1 MGRSRHFWHET
12 AFFSGEICFF
22 LRIVYSIKC
31 CCSFFCGQ
39 PPRILWGQGGRLE
52 GVLNF
57 IKEENLESSVVRKG
71 LVSGLL
77 LSTLALTLLT
87 TSSVIGEESKV
98 YAKTNNADTNILM
111 RVDTKNGTQEL
122 KKKFEKQIQD
132 IEEESSKKQEESKSV
147 EEMIMEQPDLLN
159 DMQFIQNNYNA
170 VTQIVYSQPSL
181 SQYISNVN
189 ALTASG
195 GVYYG
200 PSGKE
205 TYYNLNMS
213 GVIDIMRGMGNNDA
227 YWVREDG
234 AKMLGDYIIV
244 AADLNKYP
252 RGTIVE
258 TSLGKGIVCDT
269 GSFTQNSDT
278 QLDIATD
285 W

>member
-1 MGRSRHFWHET
+1 MVKF
-12 AFFSGEICFF
+12 AFFLELCIVLSVVVHFF
-22 LRIVYSIKC
+22 MDNRLVFYEAK
-31 CCSFFCGQ
+31 
-39 PPRILWGQGGRLE
+39 GGRLE

-77 LSTLALTLLT
+77 LSTLALTVLT

-111 RVDTKNGTQEL
+111 RVDTKNGTEEL
-122 KKKFEKQIQD
+122 KEKFEEQIQD

-147 EEMIMEQPDLLN
+147 EEMILEQPELLN
-159 DMQFIQNNYNA
+159 DTTFVQNNYNA
-170 VTQIVYSQPSL
+170 VTQVIYSQPSYA
-181 SQYISNVN
+181 QYVSNAN

-200 PSGKE
+200 PNGKE

-213 GVIDIMRGMGNNDA
+213 GVVDIMRGMGNNDN

-234 AKMLGDYIIV
+234 AKMLGDYVIV

-252 RGTIVE
+252 RGSIVD
-258 TSLGKGIVCDT
+258 TSLGQGIVCDT

>member
-1 MGRSRHFWHET
+1 M
-12 AFFSGEICFF
+12 
-22 LRIVYSIKC
+22 
-31 CCSFFCGQ
+31 
-39 PPRILWGQGGRLE
+39 
-52 GVLNF
+52 NF
-57 IKEENLESSVVRKG
+57 IKEENLESSVVRNG

-77 LSTLALTLLT
+77 LSTLALTVLT

-111 RVDTKNGTQEL
+111 RVDTKNGTEEL
-122 KKKFEKQIQD
+122 KKKFEEQIQN

-147 EEMIMEQPDLLN
+147 EEMILEQPELLN
-159 DMQFIQNNYNA
+159 DTTFVQNNYNA
-170 VTQIVYSQPSL
+170 VTQVIYSQPSYT
-181 SQYISNVN
+181 QYVSNAN

-200 PSGKE
+200 PNGKE

-213 GVIDIMRGMGNNDA
+213 GVIDIMRGMGNNDN

-234 AKMLGDYIIV
+234 AKMLGDYVIV

-252 RGTIVE
+252 RGSIVD
-258 TSLGKGIVCDT
+258 TSLGQGIVCDT

>member
-1 MGRSRHFWHET
+1 MKRPFLVAKF
-12 AFFSGEICFF
+12 AFFLELCIVLSVVVHFF
-22 LRIVYSIKC
+22 VDNRLVFYEAK
-31 CCSFFCGQ
+31 
-39 PPRILWGQGGRLE
+39 GGRLE

-77 LSTLALTLLT
+77 LSTLALTVLT

-122 KKKFEKQIQD
+122 KEKFEEQIQD

-147 EEMIMEQPDLLN
+147 EEMILEQPELLN
-159 DMQFIQNNYNA
+159 DATFVQNNYNA
-170 VTQIVYSQPSL
+170 VTQVIYSQPSYT
-181 SQYISNVN
+181 QYVSNAN

-200 PSGKE
+200 PNGKE

-213 GVIDIMRGMGNNDA
+213 GVVDIMRGMGNNDN

-234 AKMLGDYIIV
+234 AKMLGDYVIV

-252 RGTIVE
+252 RGSIVD
-258 TSLGKGIVCDT
+258 TSLGQGIVCDT

>member
-1 MGRSRHFWHET
+1 MHAKQNQADSNVLMRENTTEET
-12 AFFSGEICFF
+12 NN
-22 LRIVYSIKC
+22 L
-31 CCSFFCGQ
+31 
-39 PPRILWGQGGRLE
+39 
-52 GVLNF
+52 
-57 IKEENLESSVVRKG
+57 KEEFG
-71 LVSGLL
+71 
-77 LSTLALTLLT
+77 
-87 TSSVIGEESKV
+87 
-98 YAKTNNADTNILM
+98 
-111 RVDTKNGTQEL
+111 
-122 KKKFEKQIQD
+122 KQIQD

-159 DMQFIQNNYNA
+159 DMQFIQNNYTA

-213 GVIDIMRGMGNNDA
+213 GVVDIMRGMGNNDN

-234 AKMLGDYIIV
+234 AKMLGDYVIV

-252 RGTIVE
+252 RGSIVD
-258 TSLGKGIVCDT
+258 TSLGQGIVCDT

-285 W
+285 WQYI

>member
-1 MGRSRHFWHET
+1 M
-12 AFFSGEICFF
+12 
-22 LRIVYSIKC
+22 
-31 CCSFFCGQ
+31 
-39 PPRILWGQGGRLE
+39 
-52 GVLNF
+52 NF

-77 LSTLALTLLT
+77 LSTLALTVLT

-122 KKKFEKQIQD
+122 KEKFEKQIQD

-147 EEMIMEQPDLLN
+147 EEMILEQPELLN
-159 DMQFIQNNYNA
+159 DVTFVQNNYNA
-170 VTQIVYSQPSL
+170 VAQVIYSQPSYT
-181 SQYISNVN
+181 QYVSNAN

-200 PSGKE
+200 PNGKE

-213 GVIDIMRGMGNNDA
+213 GVVDIMRGMGNNDN

-234 AKMLGDYIIV
+234 AKMLGDYVIV

-252 RGTIVE
+252 RGSIVD
-258 TSLGKGIVCDT
+258 TSLGQGIVCDT

>member
-1 MGRSRHFWHET
+1 M
-12 AFFSGEICFF
+12 
-22 LRIVYSIKC
+22 
-31 CCSFFCGQ
+31 
-39 PPRILWGQGGRLE
+39 
-52 GVLNF
+52 NF

-77 LSTLALTLLT
+77 LSTLALTVLT

-122 KKKFEKQIQD
+122 KEKFEEQIQD

-147 EEMIMEQPDLLN
+147 EEMILEQPELLN
-159 DMQFIQNNYNA
+159 DATFVQNNYNA
-170 VTQIVYSQPSL
+170 VTQVVYSQPSDA
-181 SQYISNVN
+181 QYVSNAN

-200 PSGKE
+200 PNGKE

-213 GVIDIMRGMGNNDA
+213 GVVDIMRGMGNNDN

-234 AKMLGDYIIV
+234 AKMLGDYVIV

-252 RGTIVE
+252 RGSIVD
-258 TSLGKGIVCDT
+258 TSLGQGIVCDT

>member
-1 MGRSRHFWHET
+1 MG
-12 AFFSGEICFF
+12 
-22 LRIVYSIKC
+22 LR
-31 CCSFFCGQ
+31 
-39 PPRILWGQGGRLE
+39 GRLE

-57 IKEENLESSVVRKG
+57 IKEENLENSLIRKG
-71 LVSGLL
+71 FVSGLL
-77 LSTLALTLLT
+77 MSTLALTLLT

-98 YAKTNNADTNILM
+98 YAKSNGKDSNILM
-111 RVDTKNGTQEL
+111 RVDTKNGTEEL
-122 KKKFEKQIQD
+122 KEKFKKQIQD
-132 IEEESSKKQEESKSV
+132 IEEESSKKQNEPKSV

-159 DMQFIQNNYNA
+159 DVQFIQNNYNV
-170 VTQIVYSQPSL
+170 VTQIVYSQPSFL
-181 SQYISNVN
+181 QYISNVN

-234 AKMLGDYIIV
+234 AKMLGDYVIV

-252 RGTIVE
+252 RGTILD

>member
-1 MGRSRHFWHET
+1 M
-12 AFFSGEICFF
+12 
-22 LRIVYSIKC
+22 
-31 CCSFFCGQ
+31 
-39 PPRILWGQGGRLE
+39 
-52 GVLNF
+52 NF

-71 LVSGLL
+71 LVSGIL
-77 LSTLALTLLT
+77 LSTLALTVLT

-122 KKKFEKQIQD
+122 KEKFEEQIQN
-132 IEEESSKKQEESKSV
+132 I
-147 EEMIMEQPDLLN
+147 EEMILEQPELLN
-159 DMQFIQNNYNA
+159 DVTFVQNNYNA
-170 VTQIVYSQPSL
+170 VTQVIYSQPSYT
-181 SQYISNVN
+181 QYVSNAN

-200 PSGKE
+200 PNGKE

-213 GVIDIMRGMGNNDA
+213 GVVDIMRGMGNNDN

-234 AKMLGDYIIV
+234 VKMLGDYVIV

-252 RGTIVE
+252 RGSIVD
-258 TSLGKGIVCDT
+258 TSLGQGIVCDT

>member
-1 MGRSRHFWHET
+1 MKRPFLVAKF
-12 AFFSGEICFF
+12 AFFLELCIVLSVVVHF
-22 LRIVYSIKC
+22 LVDNRLVFYEAK
-31 CCSFFCGQ
+31 
-39 PPRILWGQGGRLE
+39 GGRLE

-77 LSTLALTLLT
+77 LSTLALTVLT

-122 KKKFEKQIQD
+122 KEKFEEQIQD

-147 EEMIMEQPDLLN
+147 EEMILEQPELLN
-159 DMQFIQNNYNA
+159 DTTFVQNNYNA
-170 VTQIVYSQPSL
+170 VTQVVYSQPSYA
-181 SQYISNVN
+181 QYVSDAN

-200 PSGKE
+200 PNGKE

-213 GVIDIMRGMGNNDA
+213 GVVDIMRGMGNNDN

-234 AKMLGDYIIV
+234 AKMLGDYVIV

-252 RGTIVE
+252 RGSIVD
-258 TSLGKGIVCDT
+258 TSLGQGIVCDT

>member
-1 MGRSRHFWHET
+1 MKRPFLVAKF
-12 AFFSGEICFF
+12 AFFLELCIVLSVVVHFF
-22 LRIVYSIKC
+22 VDNRLVFYEAK
-31 CCSFFCGQ
+31 
-39 PPRILWGQGGRLE
+39 GGRLE

-77 LSTLALTLLT
+77 LSTLALTVLT

-122 KKKFEKQIQD
+122 KEKFEEQIQD

-147 EEMIMEQPDLLN
+147 EEMILEQPELLN
-159 DMQFIQNNYNA
+159 DTTFVQNNYNA
-170 VTQIVYSQPSL
+170 VTQVIYSQPSYA
-181 SQYISNVN
+181 QYVSNAN

-200 PSGKE
+200 PNGKE

-213 GVIDIMRGMGNNDA
+213 GVVDIMRGMGNNDN

-234 AKMLGDYIIV
+234 AKMLGDYVIV

-252 RGTIVE
+252 RGSIVD
-258 TSLGKGIVCDT
+258 TSLGQGIVCDT

>member
-1 MGRSRHFWHET
+1 M
-12 AFFSGEICFF
+12 
-22 LRIVYSIKC
+22 
-31 CCSFFCGQ
+31 
-39 PPRILWGQGGRLE
+39 
-52 GVLNF
+52 NF

-77 LSTLALTLLT
+77 LSTLALTVLT

-111 RVDTKNGTQEL
+111 LVDTKNGTQEL
-122 KKKFEKQIQD
+122 KEKFEEQIQD

-147 EEMIMEQPDLLN
+147 EEMILEQPSYT
-159 DMQFIQNNYNA
+159 QCVSNA
-170 VTQIVYSQPSL
+170 
-181 SQYISNVN
+181 N

-200 PSGKE
+200 PNGKE

-213 GVIDIMRGMGNNDA
+213 GVVDIMRGMGNNDN

-234 AKMLGDYIIV
+234 AKMLGDYVIV

-252 RGTIVE
+252 RGSIVD
-258 TSLGKGIVCDT
+258 TSLGQGIVCDT

>member
-1 MGRSRHFWHET
+1 M
-12 AFFSGEICFF
+12 
-22 LRIVYSIKC
+22 
-31 CCSFFCGQ
+31 
-39 PPRILWGQGGRLE
+39 
-52 GVLNF
+52 NF

-77 LSTLALTLLT
+77 LSTLALTVLT

-122 KKKFEKQIQD
+122 KEKFEEQIQD

-147 EEMIMEQPDLLN
+147 EEMILEQPELLN
-159 DMQFIQNNYNA
+159 DTTFVQNNYNA
-170 VTQIVYSQPSL
+170 VTQVIYSQPSYT
-181 SQYISNVN
+181 QYVSNAN

-200 PSGKE
+200 RNGKE

-213 GVIDIMRGMGNNDA
+213 GVVDIMRGMGNNDN

-234 AKMLGDYIIV
+234 AKMLGDYVIV

-252 RGTIVE
+252 RGSIVD
-258 TSLGKGIVCDT
+258 TSLGQGIVCDT

>member
-1 MGRSRHFWHET
+1 M
-12 AFFSGEICFF
+12 
-22 LRIVYSIKC
+22 
-31 CCSFFCGQ
+31 
-39 PPRILWGQGGRLE
+39 
-52 GVLNF
+52 NF
-57 IKEENLESSVVRKG
+57 IKEENLESSVIRKG

-77 LSTLALTLLT
+77 LSTLALTVLT

-122 KKKFEKQIQD
+122 KEKFEEQIQD

-147 EEMIMEQPDLLN
+147 EEMILEQPELLN
-159 DMQFIQNNYNA
+159 DTTFVQNNYNA
-170 VTQIVYSQPSL
+170 VTQVIYSQPSYT
-181 SQYISNVN
+181 QYVSNAN

-200 PSGKE
+200 PNGKE

-213 GVIDIMRGMGNNDA
+213 GVVDIMRGMGNNDN

-234 AKMLGDYIIV
+234 AKMLGDYVIV

-252 RGTIVE
+252 RGSIVD
-258 TSLGKGIVCDT
+258 TSFGQGIVCDT